1 MKSFYVIQR
10 AQKYLTYNGG
20 YTPHLAKALQCPT
33 REEAARHQ
41 AMHRSHGKINLVE
54 PKTCEKCQALFDP
67 FYPHTCPKLVG
78 TRSTRVPN
86 MQPSASYIIR
96 RNFNNTYLT
105 ANHGWSKDITKASR
119 MCFVDAQEIQQR
131 LDREPQTRGPGIDST
146 HTVCL
151 LGEPEIVGDD
161 VRSRSLNLQSCARK
175 RSSP

>member
-54 PKTCEKCQALFDP
+54 PKTCEQCHTLFDP
-67 FYPHTCPKLVG
+67 FYQHTCPANPVG
-78 TRSTRVPN
+78 SLSTRVPN
-86 MQPSASYIIR
+86 MQPTLAHSEGERAGGEGHAHYIIR

-105 ANHGWSKDITKASR
+105 QNSGWSKKLTSARKMS
-119 MCFVDAQEIQQR
+119 FVDAQEIQQR

-151 LGEPEIVGDD
+151 LDE
-161 VRSRSLNLQSCARK
+161 Q
-175 RSSP
+175 